1 MEVDLGLDRYPA
13 IVTEPSRCCG
23 LGVAETLVSENA
35 IAPGVFETN
44 VQRVARESHG
54 ILAKCRRRI
63 TAAYAFKAGEAGL
76 LACLLPSPISH
87 FIAGSTSVID
97 AREFSRL

>member
-44 VQRVARESHG
+44 VQRVARESYG

-63 TAAYAFKAGEAGL
+63 TTAYAFKAGEAGL
-76 LACLLPSPISH
+76 LACFLPSPISH

-97 AREFSRL
+97 AREVSRL

>member
-1 MEVDLGLDRYPA
+1 MEVGLDLDGYPA
-13 IVTEPSRCCG
+13 IVTEASRCWG
-23 LGVAETLVSENA
+23 LSVAETLVSKDV

-63 TAAYAFKAGEAGL
+63 TSTYSFKTGDAGL
-76 LACLLPSPISH
+76 LACFLPSSISN
-87 FIAGSTSVID
+87 FIASSTSVID

>member
-13 IVTEPSRCCG
+13 IVTEASRCWG
-23 LGVAETLVSENA
+23 LGVAETLVLENA
-35 IAPGVFETN
+35 IAPGAFETN
-44 VQRVARESHG
+44 VQPVAREPHG

-63 TAAYAFKAGEAGL
+63 TAAYAFKAGEADL
-76 LACLLPSPISH
+76 LACFLPSPISH